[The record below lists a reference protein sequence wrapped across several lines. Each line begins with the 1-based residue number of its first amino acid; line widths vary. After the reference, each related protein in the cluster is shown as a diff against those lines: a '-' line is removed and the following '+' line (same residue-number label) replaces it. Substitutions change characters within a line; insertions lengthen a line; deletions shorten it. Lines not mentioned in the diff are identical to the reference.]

1 MRVNIS
7 LSMKNAELNCNQRT
21 NSNINNCIKC
31 YIHYIIKP
39 GYPDILWPIVQQNS
53 SIHIIIYFL
62 ANISA
67 LILPLIYYYFIL
79 LFNLIEN

>member
-1 MRVNIS
+1 MIVNIS
-7 LSMKNAELNCNQRT
+7 LAMKNAELNCSQRT
-21 NSNINNCIKC
+21 NGDINNCIKC
-31 YIHYIIKP
+31 DIHYIIKP
-39 GYPDILWPIVQQNS
+39 GYLDILWPIVQQNS
-53 SIHIIIYFL
+53 SIHIIINFL